1 MALLA
6 GTPAVNAGS
15 NPANLSTDQR
25 GPGFPR
31 QVGQTDIGAF
41 EFLPPGT
48 PTAAGTFADVTTPGG
63 ATYTFQVTYTDD
75 TAINV
80 ASVINNNNAIR
91 VTGPG
96 GFNQPATYV
105 SINNSTNG
113 TPRTATYSI
122 TAPGGT
128 FDAADN
134 GTYTVAVQASQ
145 VTDTSANFV
154 PAGPIGTFRVFVPAT
169 FTVTN
174 TNDAGAGS
182 LRQAIVDANASA
194 AADTIVFQAGLTGTI
209 NLTTTDG
216 NTDPSALD
224 IADAVTITGPGAG
237 LITVRRDP
245 AATSN
250 FRVFRIDA
258 PGVQSVT
265 ISGLTI
271 SGGLTNSSTTG
282 GGGPTNDGAAIL
294 LLNDLLTLDGV
305 VVSGNTSGTE
315 GGAIAIASVNS
326 SGGGSLTI
334 RNSTISGNTA
344 NGTSGTGSFGGG
356 GGGIYIGN
364 GGNFLMEN
372 STVSGNV
379 STNSQGGAMYLYGN
393 GGVLTATI
401 RNSTIT
407 GNTAA
412 TNAGGVLFYNYN
424 AASTLLIQ
432 NSTIAGNTAGT
443 GTGGGGAQVGTAGT
457 VTIQST
463 VIANNSNAL
472 APDFSG
478 AVTADHSLI
487 RDQTGT
493 TLTDA
498 GNNLAAGTDPLFAT
512 AGLAN
517 NGGPRQTIALQS
529 TSALIN
535 AGSNPAGLK
544 GDERGSVGF
553 FRTFGAS
560 TDIGAFEF
568 QGQAA
573 TVVNDGT
580 VQRSRVTSLTVT
592 FAGQVTFSGTVG
604 AAFTLTRNSDNAVIG
619 FTATSSIVNGVTQVT
634 LNGFTGTATDF
645 GSLAD
650 GRYTLTAL
658 SSQITIGG
666 SALDGDGNGTPGGN
680 YTYTD
685 APAQG
690 IGLFRFFGD
699 VNGDQVVN
707 GLDLGLFRN
716 AFGTSAGDPNYL
728 SYLDFNGDG
737 VINGFDLGQFRT
749 RFGTSLP

>member
-1 MALLA
+1 VSKNLPRSRPSVSTFSRRGLRARLLLSRLEDRTTPANFAVTTLADTGAGTLRQAITDANTAAGADTITFQAGLTGTITLATALPAVTDPLTITGPGAGSMTVRRDPAAATQFRIFTLNANTTIARLTITGGAAVVPDTSRPGRSGGGIFVASLISATVTDCVVTGNTASGEGGGINVFQNGILTIRNSTISGNSAGSGPGNHSGGGIYFRNGGTLLMENCTVSGNSAVGQGGGLYLYGSTNFLGTWTIRNSTISGNTAGTSGGGVMFYNGGTNPNHTLSIQNSTIANNTATGGGGGGVARIGDTGAATVQSSIIANNTAATGPDLSSSSSLASFAVSFSLIRDQSGAVITDGGNNLAAGTDPQLGALANNGGPTQTMALLA

-25 GPGFPR
+25 GLGFPR

-63 ATYTFQVTYTDD
+63 ASYTFQVTYTDD

-80 ASVINNNNAIR
+80 ATVINNNNAVR

-134 GTYTVAVQASQ
+134 GTYTVAVQPSQ

-182 LRQAIVDANASA
+182 LRQAILDANAST

-344 NGTSGTGSFGGG
+344 NGTSGTGTFGGG

-364 GGNFLMEN
+364 GGNFL
-372 STVSGNV
+372 
-379 STNSQGGAMYLYGN
+379 
-393 GGVLTATI
+393 
-401 RNSTIT
+401 
-407 GNTAA
+407 
-412 TNAGGVLFYNYN
+412 
-424 AASTLLIQ
+424 
-432 NSTIAGNTAGT
+432 
-443 GTGGGGAQVGTAGT
+443 
-457 VTIQST
+457 
-463 VIANNSNAL
+463 
-472 APDFSG
+472 
-478 AVTADHSLI
+478 
-487 RDQTGT
+487 
-493 TLTDA
+493 
-498 GNNLAAGTDPLFAT
+498 
-512 AGLAN
+512 
-517 NGGPRQTIALQS
+517 
-529 TSALIN
+529 
-535 AGSNPAGLK
+535 
-544 GDERGSVGF
+544 
-553 FRTFGAS
+553 
-560 TDIGAFEF
+560 
-568 QGQAA
+568 
-573 TVVNDGT
+573 
-580 VQRSRVTSLTVT
+580 QR
-592 FAGQVTFSGTVG
+592 
-604 AAFTLTRNSDNAVIG
+604 
-619 FTATSSIVNGVTQVT
+619 
-634 LNGFTGTATDF
+634 
-645 GSLAD
+645 
-650 GRYTLTAL
+650 
-658 SSQITIGG
+658 
-666 SALDGDGNGTPGGN
+666 LD
-680 YTYTD
+680 
-685 APAQG
+685 
-690 IGLFRFFGD
+690 
-699 VNGDQVVN
+699 
-707 GLDLGLFRN
+707 
-716 AFGTSAGDPNYL
+716 
-728 SYLDFNGDG
+728 
-737 VINGFDLGQFRT
+737 
-749 RFGTSLP
+749 